1 MVQLEKMDPNAL
13 TTAFFCEFVNSW
25 FEIANTRRIAGGLF
39 ENSTRQLNIL
49 NEVKNV
55 KVAVVVFVSFIFSYL
70 IKIFL

>member
-1 MVQLEKMDPNAL
+1 MVQLEKMDPNAS

-25 FEIANTRRIAGGLF
+25 FDIVNTRRIAGGLF

>member
-25 FEIANTRRIAGGLF
+25 FDIVNTRHIAGGLF

-49 NEVKNV
+49 NEVRNV

>member
-25 FEIANTRRIAGGLF
+25 FDIVSTRRIAGGLF

>member
-13 TTAFFCEFVNSW
+13 TTAFFCEFVNNW
-25 FEIANTRRIAGGLF
+25 FDIVNTRRIAGGLF